1 MEGANEAARTS
12 CNGKGSPPLA
22 LLVSCVGRKIVLKQR
37 TFQELEAVQEVF
49 KKNTTLM
56 GFYSYGEIA
65 PFAEGQNCHL
75 HNETM
80 TITTFYEE

>member
-1 MEGANEAARTS
+1 M
-12 CNGKGSPPLA
+12 
-22 LLVSCVGRKIVLKQR
+22 SCVGRKIVLKQR
-37 TFQELEAVQEVF
+37 TFQELEAVQEVLG
-49 KKNTTLM
+49 KDTTLT

-65 PFAEGQNCHL
+65 PFAEGQDCHL